1 MEVIWYIVVV
11 SWCVVVF
18 IIVVVK
24 LVDLVVDT
32 KSLVNGIDR
41 IDCFGS
47 IDRVDVTAGNKEIHP
62 FI

>member
-1 MEVIWYIVVV
+1 M
-11 SWCVVVF
+11 F
-18 IIVVVK
+18 IIAVVK

-41 IDCFGS
+41 IVGKDCLGS

>member
-1 MEVIWYIVVV
+1 M
-11 SWCVVVF
+11 F